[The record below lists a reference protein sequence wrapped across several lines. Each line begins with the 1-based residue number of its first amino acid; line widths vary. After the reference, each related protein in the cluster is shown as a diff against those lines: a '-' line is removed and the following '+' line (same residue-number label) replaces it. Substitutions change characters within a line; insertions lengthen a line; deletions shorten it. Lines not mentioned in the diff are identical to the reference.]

1 MLAESSAFPP
11 SIATS
16 YEESPVN
23 RLLKRAKRVLR
34 SLKDSIIQPCPPEL
48 YACEV
53 CDERECDDEKWQTCE
68 HRLKVA
74 AQVRAAEA
82 ELKNFGNSTAER
94 APAEVDSSPADD
106 NSLTN
111 SSEM

>member
-1 MLAESSAFPP
+1 M
-11 SIATS
+11 
-16 YEESPVN
+16 N
-23 RLLKRAKRVLR
+23 QLLKRAKRALR

-82 ELKNFGNSTAER
+82 DCPLKNYSDSAAETA
-94 APAEVDSSPADD
+94 ATEVDSSPADD
-106 NSLTN
+106 NSSAT
-111 SSEM
+111 